1 MNDTFVKIQD
11 GKIVEWGLSYQDIMN
26 RCPGI
31 SFPKN
36 GVTPKTL
43 ESLGYKK
50 TVKTKAPAHDPSL
63 QTLTEL
69 EPKLGKDNRPY
80 RQWRVDTYPNK
91 EPQVSKYMHPEVAIS
106 TGKSFEVSEAC
117 LVRLTARVTYM
128 RSVNQQTCRWKSHLG
143 ETVTVWRDE
152 LVEALDK
159 VLNALDTIVD
169 TNIW

>member
-11 GKIVEWGLSYQDIMN
+11 GKIVEWGLSYLDIMN

-36 GVTPKTL
+36 GITPKTL

-50 TVKTKAPAHDPSL
+50 TIKTKAPRYNPQS

-69 EPKLGKDNRPY
+69 EPKLGKDHRPY
-80 RQWRVDTYPNK
+80 RRWQVDAVPSENPKTP
-91 EPQVSKYMHPEVAIS
+91 KYTHPEVIIS
-106 TGKSFEVSEAC
+106 TGKSFEVSETC
-117 LVRLTARVTYM
+117 LIRLTARVTYM
-128 RSVNQQTCRWKSHLG
+128 RSVNQLTCKWKTHTG
-143 ETVTVWRDE
+143 ETVSVWRDE
-152 LVEALDK
+152 LIEALDK
-159 VLNALDTIVD
+159 VLNALDALVD